1 MKKIN
6 VSLIALAIIMIG
18 ATYFSV
24 IAHAGQVTGFNT
36 YKSCVDD
43 SECGDDGYCVNGKC
57 IESKEKKGC
66 VDDSEC
72 GDNSYCDNGECIK
85 SKEKKG
91 CVDDSECGEGGYCVG
106 GECKE
111 TKKW

>member
-1 MKKIN
+1 MKNTSNRLLN
-6 VSLIALAIIMIG
+6 VLITVIISTMVFGFTIT
-18 ATYFSV
+18 AE
-24 IAHAGQVTGFNT
+24 AGQVAGFNT
-36 YKSCVDD
+36 YKSCIDD

-57 IESKEKKGC
+57 M
-66 VDDSEC
+66 
-72 GDNSYCDNGECIK
+72 K